1 MRAAMWPVRYE
12 VQVTW
17 RDLDGA
23 GHANNAV
30 YVTWM
35 ESARVEAYFRLKGGE
50 RVADLDII
58 LARTTIDYRSPALFR
73 ETIVVEVTPGAV
85 GNSSFG
91 LKYEM
96 REKKTGRLVAE
107 GESVQVMFDYAKHEK
122 KPLPPEMRARLADG
136 KR

>member
-1 MRAAMWPVRYE
+1 MWPVRHE

-17 RDLDGA
+17 RDTDGA

-35 ESARVEAYFRLKGGE
+35 ENARVEAYFRMKGGE
-50 RVADLDII
+50 RVEDLDII
-58 LARTTIDYRSPALFR
+58 LARTAIDYRSPAHFR
-73 ETIVVEVTPGAV
+73 ETITIDVTPTTV

-91 LKYEM
+91 LRYEM

-107 GESVQVMFDYAKHEK
+107 GESIQVLYDYK
-122 KPLPPEMRARLADG
+122 KNQKKTIPPEMRNLFSIS
-136 KR
+136 